1 MLNLKFVFVLASE
14 IIQVSDSIARVRCAS
29 GNVFFFQTYFNGP
42 PIFVIRY
49 YIRPWRE
56 AKNKR

>member
-14 IIQVSDSIARVRCAS
+14 IIQVSIAWVRCAS